1 MKINFK
7 NAAAV
12 ACCATLALSL
22 AACSGGKTKKEN
34 SDDSSLTYWV
44 PLNPNAATS
53 VSNYGDTPFAKEL
66 QKRLNVKIE
75 YQHPTQGSEVEKFNL
90 LVASDSL
97 PDIIEY
103 LWANYPGGPSKAI
116 KDNVIQPIDIPKKA
130 PNLYSYIKK
139 NPEIEKMMKT
149 DDGEYFSFPFIRG
162 ERSLQTSAG
171 PIIRKDWLD
180 ELGLSVPETID
191 DWEQALTAFK
201 TKKGAKYPLC
211 YRTYV
216 EAWGVFSGA
225 FGTVDGLYV
234 DGGKVKYGA
243 LEPGYKEF
251 VAKMNDW
258 YKKGLMPPD
267 FATMDGSLIDSYMIN
282 GDAGAVI
289 GSVGSGIGKLTDA
302 AKTEGYLLEGAPYPT
317 LKKGQRPQFGQMDNR
332 LPGTYATLSRDC
344 KNVDLATK
352 VLDYGYS
359 DEGEMLFNF
368 GIEGESYTMV
378 DGYPTY
384 TELITKNPDGLSM
397 SGAMARYIQ
406 AYNAGPFVQDVRYME
421 QYAAR
426 PQQQAAIKTWSNT
439 DMEKHLLPNISLLPK
454 DTNIMAKKISAVNS
468 YKDEMLVKFITGAE
482 PLSKFDDFVKGLKE
496 RGIDDYLKLMNE
508 AYERY
513 NSR

>member
-1 MKINFK
+1 MRVNLKAV
-7 NAAAV
+7 AA
-12 ACCATLALSL
+12 ACCAVTI
-22 AACSGGKTKKEN
+22 AAGFSACNTKTKKTTGN
-34 SDDSSLTYWV
+34 TDTLTYWV

-75 YQHPTQGSEVEKFNL
+75 YQHPTQGSELEKFNL

-103 LWANYPGGPSKAI
+103 LWGNYPGGPSKALA
-116 KDNVIQPIDIPKKA
+116 DNVIQEIDIPNKA
-130 PNLYSYIKK
+130 PNLYAYIKE
-139 NPEIEKMMKT
+139 NPGIEKMMKT
-149 DDGEYFSFPFIRG
+149 DDGKYFSFPFIRG

-180 ELGLSVPETID
+180 DLGLPMPETID
-191 DWEQALTAFK
+191 EWEQTLTAFK

-216 EAWGVFSGA
+216 EAWGVFAGA
-225 FGTVDGLYV
+225 YKTVDGLYV

-243 LEPGYKEF
+243 LEPGYKDY

-267 FATMDGSLIDSYMIN
+267 FATMDSSLIDSYIIN
-282 GDAGAVI
+282 GNAGAVI

-302 AKTEGYLLEGAPYPT
+302 AKEEGYLLAGAPYPT
-317 LKKGQRPQFGQMDNR
+317 LKKGQRAQFGQMDNR
-332 LPGTYATLSRDC
+332 IPGTYATLSRDC
-344 KNVDLATK
+344 KNVDLAAK

-359 DEGEMLFNF
+359 KEGEMLFNF

-378 DGYPTY
+378 DGYPKY
-384 TELITKNPDGLSM
+384 TDVITKNPDGLSV

-421 QYAAR
+421 QYASR
-426 PQQQAAIKTWSNT
+426 PQQQDAIKTWSNT

-454 DTNIMAKKISAVNS
+454 DTNAMAKKISAVNS

-482 PLSKFDDFVKGLKE
+482 PISKFDDFIKGLKE
-496 RGIDDYLKLMNE
+496 RGIDEYLKLMNE

-513 NSR
+513 NNR